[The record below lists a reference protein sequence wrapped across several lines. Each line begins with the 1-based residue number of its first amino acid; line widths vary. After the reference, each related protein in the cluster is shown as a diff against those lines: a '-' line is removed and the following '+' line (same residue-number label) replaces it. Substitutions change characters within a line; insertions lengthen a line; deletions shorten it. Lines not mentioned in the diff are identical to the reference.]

1 MSEIVVTA
9 IITPKPGADAD
20 KIEQLLA
27 SHAAYVQ
34 ANEPGTLRYR
44 LHKSLG
50 KEAPVFT
57 MIETYKDKASID
69 AHGKDPKFQE
79 MAAQFGDSVDMKLYV
94 SQPVAGFEDRAA
106 PSVKM

>member
-1 MSEIVVTA
+1 
-9 IITPKPGADAD
+9 
-20 KIEQLLA
+20 
-27 SHAAYVQ
+27 
-34 ANEPGTLRYR
+34 
-44 LHKSLG
+44 
-50 KEAPVFT
+50 
-57 MIETYKDKASID
+57 MIETYVLWIFLFFFCISTTRSSPDDNSYKDKASID